1 MDRYMYKQE
10 QMRGSSHLLLIQ
22 VHVMTIYHIAITAVE
37 LQDKTA
43 YGTLQTE
50 SK

>member
-1 MDRYMYKQE
+1 MYKQE

-22 VHVMTIYHIAITAVE
+22 VHVIPIYHIAITAVE
-37 LQDKTA
+37 LQDEKTA
-43 YGTLQTE
+43 KGTLQTE